1 MTSQPRRQR
10 RRVFR
15 RSDAPEY
22 DRSADRPVEQE
33 LASGEGTDA
42 QRIVT
47 LEDAAAEG
55 DLAQAAERGEEFY
68 RENQPPHHGG

>member
-15 RSDAPEY
+15 QSDASEY
-22 DRSADRPVEQE
+22 DRSADSPVGQD
-33 LASGEGTDA
+33 LASGEGADA

-47 LEDAAAEG
+47 IDDAAAESDG
-55 DLAQAAERGEEFY
+55 AQAAERGEEFY